1 MLCGFSIR
9 VDEQGIFTERMVSE
23 MAFLKKI
30 CAMLVMAGFLV
41 AGTTVMVGCGPDNTA
56 AQKDKD
62 KAGKDA
68 AKDKDKAGTPPAG
81 AKDKDAAKDK
91 DKPAAP

>member
-1 MLCGFSIR
+1 
-9 VDEQGIFTERMVSE
+9 MVSE
-23 MAFLKKI
+23 MAFLKKF

-41 AGTTVMVGCGPDNTA
+41 AGTTVMVGCGPDTT

-62 KAGKDA
+62 KAAKDKDA
-68 AKDKDKAGTPPAG
+68 AKDKAGTPPAG